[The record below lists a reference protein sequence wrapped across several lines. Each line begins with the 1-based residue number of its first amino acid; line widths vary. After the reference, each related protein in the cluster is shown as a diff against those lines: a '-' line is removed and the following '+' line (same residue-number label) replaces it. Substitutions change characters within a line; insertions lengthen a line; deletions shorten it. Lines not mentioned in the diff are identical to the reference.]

1 MEGNKDE
8 AYRCIDLA
16 EQSFNG
22 GDRAKAERLLKKAER
37 LYPTQK
43 AKDLLS
49 LLSKL
54 GESTASGESSARRR
68 SSAPQPPPASA
79 FGRKDS
85 EPSGTKSSA
94 SGPEFTQEQTD
105 AVKKIK
111 SSKDYYE
118 ILGVSKEATD
128 TDLKKAYRKL
138 ALQFHPDKNKAP
150 GAAEAFKAIGN
161 AFAILSDAE
170 KRKQYDLYGAD
181 SPQSPSS
188 SHRQNQYSYTRGF
201 ESEMT
206 AEDLFNMFFG
216 GGFPSG
222 TVYTSGGGRRT
233 RYYYHS
239 HQQEGQGQ
247 TEGNNVTVALQILPI
262 LFFIL
267 VTLVSSF
274 FVSDP
279 TYSLSR
285 TQKYNVKRQ
294 TTDLDVPYYVKE
306 TFATDFQGNLRRME
320 SAIEE
325 EYITNLRNECYKQ
338 RNYKEHM
345 IWRAKNFGDDDMQR
359 QAREMSLPSC
369 DALHSLRQRSRFG

>member
-1 MEGNKDE
+1 M
-8 AYRCIDLA
+8 
-16 EQSFNG
+16 F
-22 GDRAKAERLLKKAER
+22 
-37 LYPTQK
+37 
-43 AKDLLS
+43 
-49 LLSKL
+49 
-54 GESTASGESSARRR
+54 
-68 SSAPQPPPASA
+68 
-79 FGRKDS
+79 DS
-85 EPSGTKSSA
+85 R
-94 SGPEFTQEQTD
+94 
-105 AVKKIK
+105 IK

-161 AFAILSDAE
+161 AFAILSDTE
-170 KRKQYDLYGAD
+170 KRKQYDLYGSA

-188 SHRQNQYSYTRGF
+188 SSSHRHSQYAYTRGF

-222 TVYTSGGGRRT
+222 TVYTSSGGRRT
-233 RYYYHS
+233 HYYHS
-239 HQQEGQGQ
+239 QHQDGGQGQ

-285 TQKYNVKRQ
+285 TQK
-294 TTDLDVPYYVKE
+294 
-306 TFATDFQGNLRRME
+306 
-320 SAIEE
+320 
-325 EYITNLRNECYKQ
+325 
-338 RNYKEHM
+338 
-345 IWRAKNFGDDDMQR
+345 
-359 QAREMSLPSC
+359 
-369 DALHSLRQRSRFG
+369 